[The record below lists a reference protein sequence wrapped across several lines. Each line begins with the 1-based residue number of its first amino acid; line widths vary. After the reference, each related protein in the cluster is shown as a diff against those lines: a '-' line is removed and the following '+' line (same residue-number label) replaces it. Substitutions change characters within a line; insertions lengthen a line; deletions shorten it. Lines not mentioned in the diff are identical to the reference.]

1 MAAVTAAVAATAV
14 SAASAYKSHK
24 AGKKAARAQKKANEA
39 QRKINK
45 LKNFQAKRQ
54 FLRNF
59 RQAQANVISSAIA
72 SGVGIDSSAFV
83 GTQQSQGTQA
93 NVAVKEFKK
102 MDEFGGEMTTA
113 MNQQASATAKAQT
126 WGAVSSFA
134 SSFISF
140 PSGGGGGG
148 GTG

>member
-1 MAAVTAAVAATAV
+1 MAAVTAAVAI
-14 SAASAYKSHK
+14 SAGSAYASHR
-24 AGKKAARAQKKANEA
+24 AGKKAAKAQKKANEA

-59 RQAQANVISSAIA
+59 RQAQANVLSSAIA
-72 SGVGIDSSAFV
+72 SGVGIDSSAFQ
-83 GTQQSQGTQA
+83 GTQQSQMQQA
-93 NVAVKEFKK
+93 NVAVKEFKQ
-102 MDEFGGEMTTA
+102 MDEYGGEMTQA
-113 MNQQASATAKAQT
+113 MNRQASATARAQT

-134 SSFISF
+134 SSFIAF

-148 GTG
+148 GTT

>member
-24 AGKKAARAQKKANEA
+24 AGKKAAKAQKKANEA

-59 RQAQANVISSAIA
+59 RQAQANVLSSAIA
-72 SGVGIDSSAFV
+72 SGVGIESSAFV
-83 GTQQSQGTQA
+83 GTQESQKQQA
-93 NVAVKEFKK
+93 NIAVKEFAR
-102 MDEFGGEMTTA
+102 MDELGGEQTMA
-113 MNQQASATAKAQT
+113 MNQQARATSQAQT

-140 PSGGGGGG
+140 PSGGS
-148 GTG
+148 

>member
-1 MAAVTAAVAATAV
+1 MAVV
-14 SAASAYKSHK
+14 SAAIAGVAAVGAYKSHK
-24 AGKKAARAQKKANEA
+24 AGKKASKAQQAANEA

-59 RQAQANVISSAIA
+59 RQAQANVLTSAIA
-72 SGVGIDSSAFV
+72 AGVGIESSAFQ
-83 GTQQSQGTQA
+83 GTAQSQLSQRGTA
-93 NVAVKEFKK
+93 LADFAK
-102 MDEFGGEMTTA
+102 MDELGGEQTAA
-113 MNQQASATAKAQT
+113 MNAQSRATAKAQT

-140 PSGGGGGG
+140 PSGGGGDG